1 MPTAPTANFSATSGL
16 APRTALWML
25 LALISAFG
33 MSQAFRTVAAI
44 MAPPLQ
50 RDFGLTPGQLGT
62 FSGAFHFAFGAMQ
75 FLTGIGIDLYGV
87 RRTILVVFPLAIVGA
102 AASALAPGYVSLTL
116 AQVLIGLGC
125 APAFLVC
132 TVFIA
137 RYFAPQRFAAING
150 LALAVG
156 SIGMLATGTP
166 LAWVIEQWSWRGG
179 FAVLALLGL
188 LAWICIWR
196 SVFEPVPA
204 SAAHDAPRES
214 TGEALRRFAA
224 LFLLPH
230 TWGIV
235 VLGST
240 TYAALI
246 TLRGLWMG
254 PMLIAR
260 HGYSL
265 VQSGN
270 VAVALSLVAVFGP
283 VLFGR
288 LDPGAA
294 TRRRWLVGWTL
305 ATAALFVLL
314 ALGHLAWLDVACM
327 LAIGLAS
334 GFIVLQYADVRMAYP
349 AAITGRAMAAFTMAM
364 FMGVAVMQW
373 ATGLIATA
381 ASGAGLDPYTV
392 VMACIAGWLALSALG
407 FALLPQP
414 PRDVR

>member
-1 MPTAPTANFSATSGL
+1 MPTAPTANSSATSGL

-179 FAVLALLGL
+179 FAVLGLLGL

-196 SVFEPVPA
+196 SVFEPVST
-204 SAAHDAPRES
+204 SAAHDTPRES

-314 ALGHLAWLDVACM
+314 ALGRLAWLDVACM
-327 LAIGLAS
+327 LAIGLVS
-334 GFIVLQYADVRMAYP
+334 GFIVLQYADVRGAYP

-381 ASGAGLDPYTV
+381 ASGAGLDPYMV

-414 PRDVR
+414 PHDRR

>member
-1 MPTAPTANFSATSGL
+1 MPPAPRTATPHALTH
-16 APRTALWML
+16 RTALWML
-25 LALISAFG
+25 LALVGAFG

-50 RDFGLTPGQLGT
+50 HDFGLTPGQLGV
-62 FSGAFHFAFGAMQ
+62 FSGAFHFAFGSMQ
-75 FLTGIGIDLYGV
+75 FLTGIGIDLYGI
-87 RRTILVVFPLAIVGA
+87 RRTILAVFPLAILGA
-102 AASALAPGYVSLTL
+102 AASAVAPGYVPLTL

-137 RYFAPQRFAAING
+137 RHFEAQRFAAING
-150 LALAVG
+150 VALAIG

-166 LAWVIEQWSWRGG
+166 LAWVIEAWSWRGG

-188 LAWICIWR
+188 LAWWCIWR
-196 SVFEPVPA
+196 TVFEPSPT
-204 SAAHDAPRES
+204 SAAPAAPRES
-214 TGEALRRFAA
+214 MGEAFRRFGA

-235 VLGST
+235 ALGSC

-246 TLRGLWMG
+246 TLRGLWLG
-254 PMLIAR
+254 PMLVGR

-288 LDPGAA
+288 LDPGNA
-294 TRRRWLVGWTL
+294 TRRRWLVLWTL
-305 ATAALFVLL
+305 ATAACFVVL
-314 ALGHLAWLDVACM
+314 ALSRLAWLDVACM
-327 LAIGLAS
+327 LTIGLVS
-334 GFIVLQYADVRMAYP
+334 GFIVLQYADVRGAYP

-381 ASGAGLDPYTV
+381 ASQAGLDPYLV
-392 VMACIAGWLALSALG
+392 VMAAIAAWLVISVVG

-414 PRDVR
+414 PRQPT

>member
-1 MPTAPTANFSATSGL
+1 MPSAPRTA
-16 APRTALWML
+16 APQALTHRTALWML
-25 LALISAFG
+25 LALVGAFG

-50 RDFGLTPGQLGT
+50 HDFGLTPGQLGV
-62 FSGAFHFAFGAMQ
+62 FSGAFHFAFGSMQ
-75 FLTGIGIDLYGV
+75 FLTGIGIDLYGI
-87 RRTILVVFPLAIVGA
+87 RRTILAVFPLAILGA
-102 AASALAPGYVSLTL
+102 AASAVAPGYVPLTL

-137 RYFAPQRFAAING
+137 RHFEAQRFAAING
-150 LALAVG
+150 VALAIG

-166 LAWVIEQWSWRGG
+166 LAWVIEAWSWRGG

-188 LAWICIWR
+188 LAWWCIWR
-196 SVFEPVPA
+196 TVFEPSPT
-204 SAAHDAPRES
+204 SAAPAAPRES
-214 TGEALRRFAA
+214 MGEAFRRFGA

-235 VLGST
+235 VLGSC

-246 TLRGLWMG
+246 TLRGLWLG
-254 PMLIAR
+254 PMLVGR

-288 LDPGAA
+288 LDPGNA
-294 TRRRWLVGWTL
+294 TRRRWLVLWTL
-305 ATAALFVLL
+305 ATAACFVVL
-314 ALGHLAWLDVACM
+314 ALSRLAWLDVACM
-327 LAIGLAS
+327 LTIGLVS
-334 GFIVLQYADVRMAYP
+334 GFIVLQYADVRGAYP

-381 ASGAGLDPYTV
+381 ASQAGLDPYLV
-392 VMACIAGWLALSALG
+392 VMAAIAAWLVISVVG

-414 PRDVR
+414 PRQPT